1 MEKTDIKSLDYEE
14 LQQFMAS
21 LGEKPF
27 RAKQLYEWM
36 HEKLAADL
44 DEMTNLSKGLRK
56 KLKETTDYTSLE
68 VVERLVSGIDGTE
81 KYLFRLSDGNVIESV
96 LMRYHHGNSVCISS
110 QVGCRM
116 GCAFCASTLNGC
128 VRNLEAG
135 EILSFVACA
144 EQDVPCEEGR
154 KRSVTNLVLMGSGE
168 PLDNYENVVRFLRL
182 VSAPEGLNIS
192 PRNISLSTCGLVPQ
206 LRRFMQEAPHVTLS
220 VSLHAPN
227 DAIRNEIMPVNAAYP
242 MAELLAAAKEYAVL
256 TGRRVIFEYALIKNK
271 NSERRHAE
279 ELASRLRGINCH
291 VNLIPLNHVAE
302 RALMGVTRRE
312 AEQFMAWLTEL
323 GISATIRREMGTDI
337 EGACGQLR
345 RRVLETQREGNTR
358 FTPHAP

>member
-1 MEKTDIKSLDYEE
+1 
-14 LQQFMAS
+14 
-21 LGEKPF
+21 
-27 RAKQLYEWM
+27 
-36 HEKLAADL
+36 
-44 DEMTNLSKGLRK
+44 
-56 KLKETTDYTSLE
+56 
-68 VVERLVSGIDGTE
+68 
-81 KYLFRLSDGNVIESV
+81 
-96 LMRYHHGNSVCISS
+96 MRYKYGNTLCVST

-144 EQDVPCEEGR
+144 EQNVPCEEGR
-154 KRSVTNLVLMGSGE
+154 KRSITNLVLMGSGE

-182 VSAPEGLNIS
+182 VSAPEGMNIS

-206 LRRFMQEAPHVTLS
+206 LRRFMHEAPHVTLS

-242 MAELLAAAKEYAVL
+242 MAELLAAAKEYADL

-279 ELASRLRGINCH
+279 ELAARLRGINCH

-312 AEQFMAWLTEL
+312 AEQFMAWLTEF

-345 RRVLETQREGNTR
+345 RRVLEAQREGNT
-358 FTPHAP
+358 

>member
-1 MEKTDIKSLDYEE
+1 
-14 LQQFMAS
+14 
-21 LGEKPF
+21 
-27 RAKQLYEWM
+27 
-36 HEKLAADL
+36 
-44 DEMTNLSKGLRK
+44 
-56 KLKETTDYTSLE
+56 
-68 VVERLVSGIDGTE
+68 
-81 KYLFRLSDGNVIESV
+81 
-96 LMRYHHGNSVCISS
+96 MRYKYGNTLCVST

-144 EQDVPCEEGR
+144 EQDVPCQEGR

-182 VSAPEGLNIS
+182 VSAPEGMNIS

-256 TGRRVIFEYALIKNK
+256 TGRRVI
-271 NSERRHAE
+271 
-279 ELASRLRGINCH
+279 
-291 VNLIPLNHVAE
+291 LNTRSLKTKQ
-302 RALMGVTRRE
+302 RAQACR
-312 AEQFMAWLTEL
+312 
-323 GISATIRREMGTDI
+323 
-337 EGACGQLR
+337 GAC
-345 RRVLETQREGNTR
+345 
-358 FTPHAP
+358 FTPSRDQLPCKPDPAQPRCGTRAYGCDAPGGGAVYGMAYGVGHIRYDPKGNGNGY